1 VALLSRLVVEEELER
16 GELEE
21 LHVWGADPMTRVVQ
35 LLRPASRDLTPA
47 ERAFVETLCA
57 CCDVSLAGCTATLT
71 QVPAGN
77 A

>member
-1 VALLSRLVVEEELER
+1 
-16 GELEE
+16 
-21 LHVWGADPMTRVVQ
+21 MTRAVQ